1 MAQEKHKPAAKKLN
15 WLNIIQS
22 TLAAAFGVQSNRR
35 REEDFTQGKPSHFII
50 AGLIFT
56 ASFIGILA
64 LIVSL
69 VIPG

>member
-1 MAQEKHKPAAKKLN
+1 MTEKQHKPTPKQLS
-15 WLNIIQS
+15 WLNIMQS

-35 REEDFTQGKPSHFII
+35 READFTQGKPSHFII

-56 ASFIGILA
+56 IGFIGLLA

-69 VIPG
+69 VIPD